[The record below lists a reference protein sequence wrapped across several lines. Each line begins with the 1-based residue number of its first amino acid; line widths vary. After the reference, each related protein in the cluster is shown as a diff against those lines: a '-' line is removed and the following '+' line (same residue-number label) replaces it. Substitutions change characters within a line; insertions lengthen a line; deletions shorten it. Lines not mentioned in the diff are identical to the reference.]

1 MTFCV
6 VWLSFI
12 IFSCY
17 PCSCDTQWIIFLAS
31 VYNVVAWIKA
41 RLYFWAHYAVAC
53 HVFNPIFSCKTL
65 WEHEVLHV
73 EMDFHVDVSR
83 VKECVCNVKI
93 SFPINHLTLP
103 AAFNFCRFTW
113 LLGEGEGDGEN
124 ENVVNL
130 PSALFYQA
138 MKELTYAHIIAN
150 SVNYMKNLRNTKSC
164 MEPLSISQHLCF
176 CSNSAS

>member
-1 MTFCV
+1 MLWQESKPGTLHC
-6 VWLSFI
+6 
-12 IFSCY
+12 C
-17 PCSCDTQWIIFLAS
+17 
-31 VYNVVAWIKA
+31 
-41 RLYFWAHYAVAC
+41 C
-53 HVFNPIFSCKTL
+53 HVFNPIVTCKTL

-73 EMDFHVDVSR
+73 EMYFHGDVSC

-103 AAFNFCRFTW
+103 AALNFCRFTW
-113 LLGEGEGDGEN
+113 SLGEGGRPKRK
-124 ENVVNL
+124 L
-130 PSALFYQA
+130 CKSAKCPFFYQA
-138 MKELTYAHIIAN
+138 MKELIYAHIIAN